1 VSYSDNDNSAEHAP
15 TEYAQVQRVPDAVV
29 PKQRSSAILRVL
41 GSLLG
46 IAVLSC
52 FALIGAFLWAYSAFT
67 AAGPLPD
74 TKTVQL
80 AKSMTRL
87 ELATKLQDEGIISD
101 SRIFGAALGLTSLA
115 GSGVKTGEYEFS
127 KSASME
133 DVLSI
138 LRQGRT
144 ITYKLTVPEGW
155 TAQMAVNRLNEHEA
169 LSGEPI
175 TALPSE
181 GAIMADTF
189 VFQRGMS
196 RQELLQEMQLAQQKM
211 LDAVWQGKPADTIV
225 KSKEELVTLA
235 SIVEKETGKADERPL
250 VAAVFLNR
258 LKKGMRLQSDPTIIY
273 GIVGSKGKL
282 ERSLTRE
289 DIATETPYN
298 TYRIN
303 GLPPGP
309 IASPG
314 RASLEAVLKP
324 AQVEYLYFVADGTGG
339 HAFATTLEEHNQN
352 VAKWRK
358 IEAGEAPAPVPG
370 KPQADTNSATGLE
383 GLNLEPA
390 VDPAAQ
396 PAAEAQ
402 PAEAS
407 VAEEAKP
414 EEGKPAEPAKAEE
427 ANTEETAAPAVVPA
441 AIKKPAKAKPEK
453 AKPAAQ
459 KKPEAQKQP
468 APKPA
473 AAKDQTK
480 PKAEAPKKVAKPAKP
495 EAKPEAKPADSPPP
509 KKKPVVKP
517 KPETN

>member
-1 VSYSDNDNSAEHAP
+1 VSYSDNDNSQ
-15 TEYAQVQRVPDAVV
+15 EYAHIERVPDAVV

-46 IAVLSC
+46 ILVLSS
-52 FALIGAFLWAYSAFT
+52 FALIGAFLWAYSSFT
-67 AAGPLPD
+67 ASGPLTE
-74 TKTVQL
+74 TKTTQL
-80 AKSMTRL
+80 AKTMTRL

-115 GSGVKTGEYEFS
+115 SSGVKTGEYEFS

-133 DVLSI
+133 EVLSI

-155 TAQMAVNRLNEHEA
+155 TSQMAVNRINEHEA
-169 LSGEPI
+169 LSGDPI
-175 TALPSE
+175 TALPTE

-189 VFQRGMS
+189 VFQRGMT
-196 RQELLQEMQLAQQKM
+196 RQELVTEMQVAQQKM
-211 LDAVWQGKPADTIV
+211 LDAVWQGRPADSIV
-225 KSKEELVTLA
+225 KTKEELVTLA

-282 ERSLTRE
+282 DRPLSRE

-324 AQVEYLYFVADGTGG
+324 AAVEYLFFVADGTGG
-339 HAFATTLEEHNQN
+339 HAFATTLDEHNEN

-358 IEAGEAPAPVPG
+358 IEDGEAPAPTPG

-383 GLNLEPA
+383 GLNLEAKPET
-390 VDPAAQ
+390 DPAK
-396 PAAEAQ
+396 AAIEPEAKVEEAK
-402 PAEAS
+402 PAEAAAP
-407 VAEEAKP
+407 AEEAKP
-414 EEGKPAEPAKAEE
+414 EEAKAEE
-427 ANTEETAAPAVVPA
+427 PKPAVVKKPIAEPA
-441 AIKKPAKAKPEK
+441 AKKEQAKPKAQATKKPAKPAKAKVAEK
-453 AKPAAQ
+453 PAVKPDAKPVAA
-459 KKPEAQKQP
+459 E
-468 APKPA
+468 
-473 AAKDQTK
+473 
-480 PKAEAPKKVAKPAKP
+480 
-495 EAKPEAKPADSPPP
+495 
-509 KKKPVVKP
+509 KKKPVAKPPAVKPPPKPVAKP
-517 KPETN
+517 KPVEAKVN

>member
-1 VSYSDNDNSAEHAP
+1 VSYSDNDNSQ
-15 TEYAQVQRVPDAVV
+15 EYAHVERVPDAVV

-46 IAVLSC
+46 ILVLSS
-52 FALIGAFLWAYSAFT
+52 FALIGAFLWAYSSFT
-67 AAGPLPD
+67 ASGPLTD
-74 TKTVQL
+74 TKTIQL
-80 AKSMTRL
+80 AKTMTRL
-87 ELATKLQDEGIISD
+87 EVATKLQDEGIISD
-101 SRIFGAALGLTSLA
+101 SRIFGAAMGMTSLSS
-115 GSGVKTGEYEFS
+115 SGVKTGEYEFS

-155 TAQMAVNRLNEHEA
+155 TAQMAVNRINEHEA
-169 LSGEPI
+169 LSGDPI

-189 VFQRGMS
+189 VFQRGMT
-196 RQELLQEMQLAQQKM
+196 RQELVADMQAAQQKM
-211 LDAVWQGKPADTIV
+211 LDAVWQGRPADSIV
-225 KSKEELVTLA
+225 KTKEELVTLA

-282 ERSLTRE
+282 DRPLTRE

-324 AQVEYLYFVADGTGG
+324 AAVDYLFFVADGTGG
-339 HAFATTLEEHNQN
+339 HAFAVTLDEHNQN

-358 IEAGEAPAPVPG
+358 IEDGEAPAPTPG

-383 GLNLEPA
+383 GLNLEATPET
-390 VDPAAQ
+390 DPAK
-396 PAAEAQ
+396 AAVEPEAK
-402 PAEAS
+402 
-407 VAEEAKP
+407 AEEAKP
-414 EEGKPAEPAKAEE
+414 AEAAAPAEDAKPEEAPEEAKAEE
-427 ANTEETAAPAVVPA
+427 QKPAVVTKKPATTPA
-441 AIKKPAKAKPEK
+441 AKPAAKKEQAKPKGEEAKKPAKPS
-453 AKPAAQ
+453 
-459 KKPEAQKQP
+459 
-468 APKPA
+468 
-473 AAKDQTK
+473 K
-480 PKAEAPKKVAKPAKP
+480 PKAAEKTTVKP
-495 EAKPEAKPADSPPP
+495 EAKPVAAE
-509 KKKPVVKP
+509 KKKPVAKPPTVKP
-517 KPETN
+517 AAVKPAPKPKAVEANTN